1 MDLYLY
7 DRVCNGGKVMQK
19 TREYRRQQLRYAYAY
34 VLAGALSIAV
44 YALAVSS
51 TFTDTV
57 FAAIVLFAA
66 ALQLYIQSRY
76 FLHLD
81 DKEVPRWRLL
91 SYTFTWFTLLIIAVG
106 SIWIMNHLNYNMGMS
121 PEQMDQYMN
130 SQSLKG
136 F

>member
-1 MDLYLY
+1 
-7 DRVCNGGKVMQK
+7 MQK

-34 VLAGALSIAV
+34 VLAGALSIVV
-44 YALAVSS
+44 YALAVGPS
-51 TFTDTV
+51 TFTDTT
-57 FAAIVLFAA
+57 FAVIVLAAA

-91 SYTFTWFTLLIIAVG
+91 SYAFTWFTLLIIAVG

>member
-66 ALQLYIQSRY
+66 ALLTSR
-76 FLHLD
+76 
-81 DKEVPRWRLL
+81 RQR
-91 SYTFTWFTLLIIAVG
+91 SA
-106 SIWIMNHLNYNMGMS
+106 
-121 PEQMDQYMN
+121 
-130 SQSLKG
+130 SLALA
-136 F
+136 

>member
-1 MDLYLY
+1 
-7 DRVCNGGKVMQK
+7 MQK
-19 TREYRRQQLRYAYAY
+19 TRDYRRQQLRYAYAY

-44 YALAVSS
+44 YALAVGSA
-51 TFTDTV
+51 TFTDTA
-57 FAAIVLFAA
+57 FAVIVLAAA

-91 SYTFTWFTLLIIAVG
+91 SYAFTWFTLLIIAVG
-106 SIWIMNHLNYNMGMS
+106 SLWIMNHLNYNMGMS